1 MTIEYQNALSEMRL
15 RRRGGDY
22 AVAERYQKRATQPAI
37 QYALGAMQE
46 VDPDYTKVSV
56 EEGQRVAGHVKDGS
70 QRNVEIR
77 MQGSVPLNTH
87 IRRAS
92 DIDMLVINAG
102 FFNYDSSGVQAAI
115 YATYPTFSVPA
126 IQEMASYRQ
135 ECEDILAKR
144 FYAANVDT
152 SGAKSV
158 KVSEGS
164 VVRKVDIVPANWYRG
179 KDFQLTG
186 LERDKEIQIYD
197 KQTKERPKNHPFK
210 FIYQVEL
217 KNSMTQGGVKK
228 SVRMLKNIKNDSSSK
243 IELSSYDITSL
254 IWNMPNEWL
263 NLAGAHDLTILA
275 NTQAYLEYL
284 VNRPDFARSLN
295 TPDGSRKVIDS
306 QEKMQALNLLSSE
319 LTNLAQAVYEEG
331 LMGVRNSLYLRPS
344 IDIVRQWL
352 SEQSLAG

>member
-22 AVAERYQKRATQPAI
+22 AIAERYQKRATQPAI

-46 VDPDYTKVSV
+46 VEPDYTRVSI

-70 QRNVEIR
+70 ARTVEIR

-92 DIDMLVINAG
+92 DVDMLVINEG
-102 FFNYDSSGVQAAI
+102 FFNYDRSGAKASL
-115 YATYPTFSVPA
+115 YASYPDFPIPGT
-126 IQEMASYRQ
+126 QEMATFRK
-135 ECEDILAKR
+135 ECEDILTTR

-152 SGAKSV
+152 TGAKAIQ
-158 KVSEGS
+158 VSEGS
-164 VVRKVDIVPANWYRG
+164 VVRKVDIVPANWYCG
-179 KDFQLTG
+179 LDFQNTG
-186 LERDKEIQIYD
+186 LEQDKEIHIYN
-197 KQTKERPKNHPFK
+197 KETGERPRNHPFK
-210 FIYQVEL
+210 FLHQVEV
-217 KNSMTQGGVKK
+217 KDTATQGGVKK
-228 SVRMLKNIKNDSSSK
+228 SVRMVKNIKNDSPSE

-284 VNRPDFARSLN
+284 INRPDFTKSLN
-295 TPDGSRKVIDS
+295 TPDGSRKAIDT
-306 QEKMQALNLLSSE
+306 QDKMTALNLLSTE
-319 LTNLAQAVYEEG
+319 VTNLAQAVYEEG
-331 LMGVRNSLYLRPS
+331 LEGVTSSIYSRPS

-352 SEQSLAG
+352 SEQRLAG